1 MKRPEMVCAVLDVL
15 DRLPKTSDHEAN
27 KFFSHLRAH
36 SVKRLRIFLWNVWGD
51 QKSWS
56 QMFGRSYF
64 SSPGEWDPMP
74 GWDDQKS
81 EKPYEIF
88 QLPGEVGSGINW
100 NEEFFDNLKRLKEIA
115 ANWRIALYVDFGDH
129 CSTHKSMR
137 GKHPLYN
144 NVDGIHGMY
153 DISGKAQWMWDEIIR
168 KIIGIV
174 GVGRVMVPTIIPG
187 VKKPGP
193 KPWYGLGN
201 ELYCQKDRRSV
212 HSFGEF
218 WAYPKAKLLRKLGY
232 KLPILFSAHQ
242 DAAHAIRAYVNT
254 EGDWYTEFRP
264 KDTVRVFHGTDLY
277 EHFEPM
283 LKAITAKRG
292 FAISDDGTNCKDM
305 YRKAICVNVDRY
317 CSADKLSV
325 MHLVKTIWLYMRT
338 IGYKKCY
345 FHHIEQLPRS
355 VSETYQSLGN
365 LDHKRDMNVYPYVAR
380 DVFDKDINWRIPR
393 WMKKRFLKKK
403 EK

>member
-1 MKRPEMVCAVLDVL
+1 MKRPEMVCAVLDIL

-27 KFFSHLRAH
+27 KFFSHLRH
-36 SVKRLRIFLWNVWGD
+36 HGVKRLRIFLWNVWGD

-56 QMFGRSYF
+56 QMFGRNSF
-64 SSPGEWDPMP
+64 SFSFGEERAY
-74 GWDDQKS
+74 K
-81 EKPYEIF
+81 IF
-88 QLPGEVGSGINW
+88 QLPDHSSAGMNW
-100 NEEFFDNLKRLKEIA
+100 NKEFFDNLKRLKEIA

-129 CSTHKSMR
+129 CSTNKKMR
-137 GKHPLYN
+137 DKHPLYN
-144 NVDGIHGMY
+144 NIDGILGMY
-153 DISGKAQWMWDEIIR
+153 DIGWKAEYMWEEIIR

-174 GVGRVMVPTIIPG
+174 GVGRIWVPTIIPG
-187 VKKPGP
+187 IKKPGP

-201 ELYCQKDRRSV
+201 ELWCPKDRPSV
-212 HSFGEF
+212 HNFGRL
-218 WAYPKAKLLRKLGY
+218 WAYPKALLLRKLGY

-254 EGDWYTEFRP
+254 EGDWHTIFRP

-277 EHFEPM
+277 GDFEPM

-292 FAISDDGTNCKDM
+292 FAISDDGTNCKDPV
-305 YRKAICVNVDRY
+305 RKAICVNVDRY

-325 MHLVKTIWLYMRT
+325 MHLVKMIWFYMKT

-365 LDHKRDMNVYPYVAR
+365 LDHSRDMNVYPYVIR
-380 DVFDKDINWRIPR
+380 GVFDKDIHWRIPR
-393 WMKKRFLKKK
+393 WMRKRFLKKETK
-403 EK
+403 